1 MPDGSDQR
9 RSPFPVPPPA
19 APAHRIASDAEAIAA
34 AHRLAAEFRP
44 GAGER
49 DRDRLLPLAEFNAFS
64 ASGLGAITVP
74 RRHGGAD
81 VSNVTLAEVIAIISA
96 ADASLG
102 QLPQNQLALFRILEA
117 TDAQDA
123 KDWIFARALDG
134 YRFSSATAE
143 THSKNAHHLTAR
155 SRRDG
160 DGHVVSGRKGYS
172 TAALFAHYVTV
183 QLLNEDGRATR
194 AVIPNRA
201 PGLEVIDDWS
211 SFGQR
216 TTASG
221 TILMHDVR
229 LAADHVFDTQAISE
243 RPALYGP
250 ISQLIQAAI
259 DLGIAREA
267 LDETVSFVRTKSRP
281 WVDSGVERA
290 SDDPYTIAMVG
301 DLTIRVHAAEAL
313 LRRSG
318 EILDASAADL
328 TAEAVAASSIAVAEA
343 KVVTTEAAMLATN
356 KLFELAGTR
365 STLQEFMLDRHWRN
379 ARTHTL
385 HDPVRW
391 KYHAVG
397 NYRLNGIPP
406 PRHGWI

>member
-1 MPDGSDQR
+1 MLDGHGHR
-9 RSPFPVPPPA
+9 TNPFPVPPPA
-19 APAHRIASDAEAIAA
+19 ARAHRIASDAEAIETAL
-34 AHRLAAEFRP
+34 RLAAEFRP

-49 DRDRLLPLAEFNAFS
+49 DRDRRLPLAEFDAFS
-64 ASGLGAITVP
+64 ASGLGGVTIP
-74 RRHGGAD
+74 RAFGGAD
-81 VSNVTLAEVIAIISA
+81 VSNVTLAEIVATLSA

-102 QLPQNQLALFRILEA
+102 QLPQNQLAFFRMLEA
-117 TDAQDA
+117 TDAEA
-123 KDWIFARALDG
+123 VKHWVYARALDG
-134 YRFSSATAE
+134 HRFSSALAE
-143 THSKNAHHLTAR
+143 THGKTAKDLTAR

-160 DGHVVSGRKGYS
+160 DGHVVSGRKGYA

-183 QLLNEDGRATR
+183 QVLNEDGRGTR
-194 AVIPNRA
+194 AVIPNDA
-201 PGLEVIDDWS
+201 PGLEVVDDWS

-221 TILMHDVR
+221 TVLLHDVR
-229 LAADHVFDTQAISE
+229 LPADHVFDTQVVGE

-267 LDETVSFVRTKSRP
+267 LDETVGFVRTRSRP
-281 WVDSGVERA
+281 WIDSGVERA
-290 SDDPYTIAMVG
+290 SDDPYTIAAVG
-301 DLTIRVHAAEAL
+301 DLTIRVHAAAAM
-313 LRRSG
+313 LRRAG
-318 EILDASAADL
+318 ETLDASAANV
-328 TAEAVAASSIAVAEA
+328 TAETVAASSIAVAEA
-343 KVVTTEAAMLATN
+343 KVLTTEAALLATN

-391 KYHAVG
+391 KYQAVG
-397 NYRLNGIPP
+397 NYHLNGVAP
-406 PRHGWI
+406 PRHAWI

>member
-1 MPDGSDQR
+1 MPDGPEPR

-19 APAHRIASDAEAIAA
+19 TPAHRIASDAEAIEA
-34 AHRLAAEFRP
+34 AHRLAAAFRP

-49 DRDRLLPLAEFNAFS
+49 DRDRRLPLAEFDAFS

-74 RRHGGAD
+74 RQHGGAD
-81 VSNVTLAEVIAIISA
+81 VSNVTLAEVIALLSA

-102 QLPQNQLALFRILEA
+102 QLPQNQLAFFRMLQA
-117 TDAQDA
+117 TDAEA
-123 KDWIFARALDG
+123 VKRWVYPRALDG

-143 THSKNAHHLTAR
+143 THSRTVKDLTAR

-160 DGHVVSGRKGYS
+160 DGYVISGRKGYA

-183 QLLNEDGRATR
+183 QVLSEDGSGTR
-194 AVIPNRA
+194 AVIPNDA

-221 TILMHDVR
+221 TVLLGDIR
-229 LAADHVFDTQAISE
+229 LPADHVFDTQAVTE

-267 LDETVSFVRTKSRP
+267 LDETVSFVRTRSRP
-281 WVDSGVERA
+281 WIDSGVERA
-290 SDDPYTIAMVG
+290 SDDPLTIAAVG
-301 DLTIRVHAAEAL
+301 DLAIRVHAAEAL
-313 LRRSG
+313 LRRAG
-318 EILDASAADL
+318 EVLDASAKDL
-328 TAEAVAASSIAVAEA
+328 DAAAVAASSIAVAEA
-343 KVVTTEAAMLATN
+343 KVLTTEAAMLATN

-391 KYHAVG
+391 KFHAVG
-397 NYRLNGIPP
+397 NYYLNGVAP
-406 PRHGWI
+406 PRHAWI